1 MTIISIIL
9 SCLSIIL
16 LCWSLYNL
24 FTYTKRYHRTVKLN
38 ITLSDLSIKQREEI
52 EALLKENQQ
61 LRTRIDS
68 TRELLDSVINYVRE
82 DAKIKVINE
91 IKGDIE

>member
-24 FTYTKRYHRTVKLN
+24 FVYTKRYVRTVKLN
-38 ITLSDLSIKQREEI
+38 LTLSDLSIKQREEI